1 MIGRGHPAAA
11 TRHPLCRTL
20 LLLGAGLL
28 VACAGDH
35 PAPGSPATPPPAVG
49 GSPTATGSGI
59 AGEVVLGPL
68 CPAVPQ
74 GSPCPD
80 HPYTATL
87 RVQEWDGRRDLLMVQ
102 SGDDG
107 QFRVDVPPGEYRL
120 VPVSP
125 QPGAPPY
132 AEPQLVTVQPGQYTQ
147 VIIRY
152 DTGIR

>member
-1 MIGRGHPAAA
+1 MMRQGRPAAVA
-11 TRHPLCRTL
+11 GRPPCRAL
-20 LLLGAGLL
+20 LLLGVGLL
-28 VACAGDH
+28 VACAGDR
-35 PAPGSPATPPPAVG
+35 PAPGSPAPSPPAVG
-49 GSPTATGSGI
+49 RSPTVTGSGI

-80 HPYTATL
+80 RPYAATL
-87 RVQEWDGRRDLLMVQ
+87 RVQERDGRRDLLTVQ
-102 SGDDG
+102 SGDNG
-107 QFRVDVPPGEYRL
+107 RFRVGLPPGEYRL

-132 AEPQLVTVQPGQYTQ
+132 AEPQVVTVQPGRYTP
-147 VIIRY
+147 VTIRY